1 MTLPNEPS
9 RVVEFPT
16 CISYSIGM
24 PYAERDE
31 NGRIVA
37 LHIAPAGTAPER
49 ITADDPEVLHFLSE
63 QSERPSEQ
71 LLSLTDYEI
80 MRVVEDLISILIDK
94 GHIMFTDLPPAAQR
108 KLARRRQ
115 ARDQM
120 RAETPLIADADGIL

>member
-1 MTLPNEPS
+1 MGY
-9 RVVEFPT
+9 
-16 CISYSIGM
+16 IIGM

-31 NGRIVA
+31 NGLIVA
-37 LHIAPAGTAPER
+37 LHIAPAGSAAER
-49 ITADDPEVLHFLSE
+49 IAADDPEILRFLSE
-63 QSERPSEQ
+63 QSEHPSEQ

-94 GHIMFTDLPPAAQR
+94 GHIMYTDLPPAAQR

-120 RAETPLIADADGIL
+120 RTEAPLIADADGIL

>member
-1 MTLPNEPS
+1 
-9 RVVEFPT
+9 
-16 CISYSIGM
+16 M

-31 NGRIVA
+31 NDRIVA
-37 LHIAPAGTAPER
+37 LHVAPAGSAPER
-49 ITADDPEVLHFLSE
+49 VAADDPEVLRFLSE

-94 GHIMFTDLPPAAQR
+94 GHIMFTDLPPAARR

-120 RAETPLIADADGIL
+120 RSETPLIADGDGIL